1 MNPTKTNAGTR
12 KLPITDDVAEMFQA
26 IIEDR
31 IKPKPPYLLYEHGE
45 VGDEPEDPAV
55 PDGAF

>member
-31 IKPKPPYLLYEHGE
+31 IKPKPPYLLYEHG
-45 VGDEPEDPAV
+45 
-55 PDGAF
+55 